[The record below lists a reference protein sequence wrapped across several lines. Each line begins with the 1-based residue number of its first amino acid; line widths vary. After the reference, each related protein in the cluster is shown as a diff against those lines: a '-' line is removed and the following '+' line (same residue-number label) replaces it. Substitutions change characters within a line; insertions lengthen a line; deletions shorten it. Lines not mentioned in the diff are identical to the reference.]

1 MPPAIPRA
9 ASGRALLP
17 MINDRAEAPCTGSI
31 AVAETELMLDGLT
44 TSNGL
49 GWSPDDH
56 TMYLVDSGPRV
67 IHAFTFDPDQGTIAG
82 GQVLVEVPADIGS
95 PDGLTVDAAGDLWVA
110 IYGGGRVQR
119 YSPAGEL
126 REELFTPAE
135 QTTCCAFAGPGLHRL
150 YVTTATEH
158 WTDEQRRAQPAA
170 GLVYAFE
177 TDATGGPR
185 HTFVRIQPGGQRWSR
200 STVSAMDSAGPI
212 LQSAVSDV
220 LSSPADSNRCCASPR
235 ASCSFPCL

>member
-1 MPPAIPRA
+1 M
-9 ASGRALLP
+9 
-17 MINDRAEAPCTGSI
+17 
-31 AVAETELMLDGLT
+31 
-44 TSNGL
+44 
-49 GWSPDDH
+49 
-56 TMYLVDSGPRV
+56 
-67 IHAFTFDPDQGTIAG
+67 
-82 GQVLVEVPADIGS
+82 LVEVPADIGS

-110 IYGGGRVQR
+110 ISGGGRVQR

-126 REELFTPAE
+126 REELFAPAE

-170 GLVYAFE
+170 GLVYTFE
-177 TDATGGPR
+177 TDATGVPAAHFR
-185 HTFVRIQPGGQRWSR
+185 PNQPGGQRWSH

-220 LSSPADSNRCCASPR
+220 LTLARRFEPET
-235 ASCSFPCL
+235 